1 MKPVIALVGR
11 PNVGKSTLF
20 NVLTRRRD
28 ALVANEPGLTRD
40 RQYGDGRVGDRPY
53 LVIDTGGLGGEHDP
67 LKTLMTAQTK
77 QAIDEADAVVLLV
90 DGRAGVNA
98 LDRQIAEQLRRLG
111 KPVRLAVNKTE
122 GLDADLAVAEFNELA
137 LGRPWPIAAAHG
149 QGVQP
154 MLLDLLAE
162 LPHAAEFSDEQEC
175 PRIAVAGRP
184 NVGKSTLINALL
196 GEERVVVFD
205 QPGTTRDSIRI
216 PLEHKGKHYILID
229 TAGVRRRGRIN
240 EGLEQ
245 ITVIKTLQ
253 AIEEAN
259 VVILVL
265 DAQQE
270 VGDQDVNLAAYI
282 IEQGR
287 ALVLAVNK
295 WDGLEE
301 SQRLWI
307 KRELERKLL
316 FAQFAPPHFISA
328 LRGTGVDKLFPA
340 VDRAYESAHKTL
352 STSSLNRV
360 LEKAVQATPPPLV
373 RGRRIK
379 LKFAH
384 QGGKNPPRI
393 VIHGNQVGAVPASY
407 VRYLANTF
415 QEACKLE
422 GTPVRIEFEQGEN
435 PFEGKKRVRP
445 VHR

>member
-1 MKPVIALVGR
+1 MKDEVQIVETGCNGFCAQGPIVVTYPEGIIYMQ
-11 PNVGKSTLF
+11 
-20 NVLTRRRD
+20 
-28 ALVANEPGLTRD
+28 VAPE
-40 RQYGDGRVGDRPY
+40 Y
-53 LVIDTGGLGGEHDP
+53 
-67 LKTLMTAQTK
+67 
-77 QAIDEADAVVLLV
+77 
-90 DGRAGVNA
+90 
-98 LDRQIAEQLRRLG
+98 
-111 KPVRLAVNKTE
+111 
-122 GLDADLAVAEFNELA
+122 
-137 LGRPWPIAAAHG
+137 
-149 QGVQP
+149 
-154 MLLDLLAE
+154 
-162 LPHAAEFSDEQEC
+162 AAEVVETQEC

-205 QPGTTRDSIRI
+205 QPGTTRDSIRV
-216 PLEHKGKHYILID
+216 PLEHKGRHYLLID
-229 TAGVRRRGRIN
+229 TAGVRRRGRID

-245 ITVIKTLQ
+245 ISVIKTLQ

-270 VGDQDVNLAAYI
+270 IGDQDVNLAAYI

-301 SQRLWI
+301 SQRVWI

-328 LRGTGVDKLFPA
+328 LHGTGVDKLFAA
-340 VDRAYESAHKTL
+340 VDRAYASAHKTL

-360 LEKAVQATPPPLV
+360 LEKAVRATPPPLV

-393 VIHGNQVGAVPASY
+393 VIHGNQVAAVPASY
-407 VRYLANTF
+407 VRYLVNSF
-415 QEACKLE
+415 HKACKLE

-435 PFEGKKRVRP
+435 PFEGKQRARKRR
-445 VHR
+445 